1 MTPTDL
7 LSRLQSI
14 AEETKESTDKDSILI
29 GAIIYTILAAEK
41 SGNLEMLAALAFH
54 FSEEQLK
61 IIQALK
67 N

>member
-1 MTPTDL
+1 MTKTDL
-7 LSRLQSI
+7 LVRLQSI
-14 AEETKESTDKDSILI
+14 ADAAKESTDKDTILI

-41 SGNLEMLAALAFH
+41 SGNIEMLAALAFH